1 MIDRTRGSEPGFWLV
16 AVAERVEYS
25 LVYLLACCT
34 VEESRECDQALK
46 LLSRRSRARSRTRS
60 GSASSRATSIA
71 AREMSK
77 VKLAKEIK
85 NTPYLLSRL

>member
-34 VEESRECDQALK
+34 VEESRE
-46 LLSRRSRARSRTRS
+46 
-60 GSASSRATSIA
+60 
-71 AREMSK
+71 
-77 VKLAKEIK
+77 
-85 NTPYLLSRL
+85 